1 MPSLHAL
8 HNQCAAGK
16 VDCAGQCIDPV
27 QQCCP
32 AKPGVGGSRTCGLLG
47 YCTKTFDCG
56 CLIGA
61 PACRPLSCVHGG
73 HSNPGACHA
82 PPPPAPL
89 AMSAWATLRRPVQT
103 ICCLQA
109 RCAATAA
116 SCPSPAARATQW
128 WLRAAAPAC
137 APLMAAC
144 APASAQVRGTVCPTG
159 FCTHRAYY
167 GMWSCITARHPGS
180 PRLTQM
186 TPEAAAEQP

>member
-1 MPSLHAL
+1 MCRRQSGLRRAVHRPGTAVLPSQARSWRQPHLWPPRLLHQDIRLRLPDRCACLPPAVVRARWSQQSWCMP
-8 HNQCAAGK
+8 
-16 VDCAGQCIDPV
+16 
-27 QQCCP
+27 
-32 AKPGVGGSRTCGLLG
+32 R
-47 YCTKTFDCG
+47 
-56 CLIGA
+56 
-61 PACRPLSCVHGG
+61 
-73 HSNPGACHA
+73 